1 MRRIAKRCRFGP
13 VRAGEWTR
21 LRLIVA
27 LMVVGITVAPPL
39 QAHPGYASIVVDARS
54 GAVIHEFNADH
65 RRQPASLTKMMTLYL
80 VFEALEKEQLRLDQ
94 QLRVSAHASR
104 MQATRLGLRRGQ
116 TIRVDDAILAL
127 ITHSAND
134 AAVVLAEALGAT
146 ETNFAR
152 LMTLKARYLGM
163 PNTRFHNASGLPDR
177 RQYSCARDMATL
189 GLALLNDFPRHYP
202 LFATTHFHYKGRSYR
217 NHNHLLG
224 GYAGSDGIKT
234 GYVRAS
240 GFNLVA
246 SAKRGDRRLL
256 AAVLGGQSARSR
268 DRRMVELL
276 DASFRSLAG
285 VKKVVALA
293 GPPALAAPR
302 KSAAGIG
309 RIRGREQLSP
319 AITASAK
326 QVEPAIPNQANASGG
341 VIDGTRSMTGP

>member
-1 MRRIAKRCRFGP
+1 MLRIAKPCRFGP
-13 VRAGEWTR
+13 VRAGALAR
-21 LRLIVA
+21 LPFIFA
-27 LMVVGITVAPPL
+27 LMVVGITVAQPL
-39 QAHPGYASIVVDARS
+39 QAQPPYASIVVDARS

-65 RRQPASLTKMMTLYL
+65 RGQPASLTKMMTLYL
-80 VFEALEKEQLRLDQ
+80 VFEALEQQQLRLDQ

-116 TIRVDDAILAL
+116 IIPVDDAILAL

-152 LMTLKARYLGM
+152 LMTVKARYLGM
-163 PNTRFHNASGLPDR
+163 PNTRFYNASGLPDR
-177 RQYSCARDMATL
+177 RQYSCARDMVTL

-202 LFATTHFHYKGRSYR
+202 LFATKHFRYKGRFYR

-246 SAKRGDRRLL
+246 SARRGDRRLL
-256 AAVLGGQSARSR
+256 AAVLGGRSARSR
-268 DRRMVELL
+268 DRQMVELL
-276 DASFRSLAG
+276 DAGFTSLAG
-285 VKKVVALA
+285 VKAVASLA
-293 GPPALAAPR
+293 GPQALAAPP
-302 KSAAGIG
+302 K
-309 RIRGREQLSP
+309 RGRYRAHAARERLIP
-319 AITASAK
+319 ATTTASAK
-326 QVEPAIPNQANASGG
+326 QVEPAVPNEADLFGEGA
-341 VIDGTRSMTGP
+341 D

>member
-1 MRRIAKRCRFGP
+1 MLRIAKPCRFWP
-13 VRAGEWTR
+13 VRAGE
-21 LRLIVA
+21 LAHLPLIVA
-27 LMVVGITVAPPL
+27 LMVVGITIAPPL
-39 QAHPGYASIVVDARS
+39 QAHPRYASIVIDARS

-80 VFEALEKEQLRLDQ
+80 IFEALEQQQLRLDQ

-116 TIRVDDAILAL
+116 MIGVGDAILAL

-163 PNTRFHNASGLPDR
+163 PNTLFYNASGLPDR
-177 RQYSCARDMATL
+177 RQYSCARDMVTL

-202 LFATTHFHYKGRSYR
+202 MFATKHFRYKGRSYR

-224 GYAGSDGIKT
+224 GYTGSDGIKT

-246 SAKRGDRRLL
+246 SARRGDRRLV

-268 DRRMVELL
+268 DRQMVELL
-276 DASFRSLAG
+276 DAGFTSLAF
-285 VKKVVALA
+285 VKKVASLA
-293 GPPALAAPR
+293 GPPALAAPPKKR
-302 KSAAGIG
+302 DRYRAHAARARLI
-309 RIRGREQLSP
+309 P
-319 AITASAK
+319 ATTASAG
-326 QVEPAIPNQANASGG
+326 QVEPAVPNEANAFGG
-341 VIDGTRSMTGP
+341 VAD